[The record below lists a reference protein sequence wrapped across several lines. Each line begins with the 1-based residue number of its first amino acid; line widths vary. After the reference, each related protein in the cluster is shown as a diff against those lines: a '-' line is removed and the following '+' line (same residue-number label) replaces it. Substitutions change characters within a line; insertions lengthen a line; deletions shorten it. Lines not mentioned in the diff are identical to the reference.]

1 MLQIILLLLGVI
13 CVGLVLFYVNKI
25 SRVSL
30 EKDTQE
36 LNSLNKVFEE
46 NERLIPE
53 DAELKRLG
61 VLSRRKILNEK

>member
-13 CVGLVLFYVNKI
+13 CVGLVLFYVNKM

-36 LNSLNKVFEE
+36 LNSLNKAFEE